1 MRPEAASAG
10 SADSAE
16 SMRWALAAAAAADD
30 KKGIDTLVID
40 VGDVISVTDAFVIT
54 HGANPRQVRAVVEG
68 VEAGVKA
75 AGGPALV
82 RTEGAVRI
90 EGTDARQWV
99 LLDYGCFVVHVF
111 DAETRAFYQLE
122 RLWGDCPVVDW
133 QAQAALAKT

>member
-1 MRPEAASAG
+1 MTPEAAAAG

-40 VGDVISVTDAFVIT
+40 VGNVISVTDAFVIT

-82 RTEGAVRI
+82 RTEGA
-90 EGTDARQWV
+90 DARQWV

-122 RLWGDCPVVDW
+122 RLWGDCPIIDW
-133 QAQAALAKT
+133 QAQAALTRT

>member
-1 MRPEAASAG
+1 MTPETAAAG

-16 SMRWALAAAAAADD
+16 SMRWALAAAAAADN
-30 KKGIDTLVID
+30 KRGIDTLVID

-82 RTEGAVRI
+82 RTEGA
-90 EGTDARQWV
+90 DARQWV

-122 RLWGDCPVVDW
+122 RLWGDCPTIDW
-133 QAQAALAKT
+133 QAAQAALTRT

>member
-1 MRPEAASAG
+1 MTPEAAAAG

-16 SMRWALAAAAAADD
+16 SMRWAVAAAAAADD
-30 KKGIDTLVID
+30 KKGIDTIVID

-75 AGGPALV
+75 AGGPGLV
-82 RTEGAVRI
+82 RTEGA
-90 EGTDARQWV
+90 DARQWV

-122 RLWGDCPVVDW
+122 RLWGDCPTVDW
-133 QAQAALAKT
+133 QAAQAALTRT

>member
-1 MRPEAASAG
+1 MTPEAAAAG

-82 RTEGAVRI
+82 RTEGA
-90 EGTDARQWV
+90 DARQWV

-122 RLWGDCPVVDW
+122 RLWGDCPIIDW

>member
-1 MRPEAASAG
+1 MTPETAAAG

-68 VEAGVKA
+68 VEAGMKA

-82 RTEGAVRI
+82 RTEGA
-90 EGTDARQWV
+90 DARQWV

-122 RLWGDCPVVDW
+122 RLWGDCPIIDW
-133 QAQAALAKT
+133 QAQAALTRT

>member
-1 MRPEAASAG
+1 MTPEAVAAG

-82 RTEGAVRI
+82 RTEGA
-90 EGTDARQWV
+90 DARQWV

-122 RLWGDCPVVDW
+122 RLWGDCPTVDW

>member
-1 MRPEAASAG
+1 MRPETASAG

-30 KKGIDTLVID
+30 KKGVDTLVID

-82 RTEGAVRI
+82 RTEGA
-90 EGTDARQWV
+90 DARQWV

-122 RLWGDCPVVDW
+122 RLWGDCPVVDR
-133 QAQAALAKT
+133 QAQAALART

>member
-1 MRPEAASAG
+1 MTPEAAAAG

-16 SMRWALAAAAAADD
+16 SMRWAVTAAAAADD
-30 KKGIDTLVID
+30 KKGIDTIVID

-82 RTEGAVRI
+82 RTEGA
-90 EGTDARQWV
+90 DARQWV

-122 RLWGDCPVVDW
+122 RLWGDCPTVDW
-133 QAQAALAKT
+133 QAAQAALAKT

>member
-1 MRPEAASAG
+1 MTPETAAAG

-82 RTEGAVRI
+82 RTEGA
-90 EGTDARQWV
+90 DARQWV

-122 RLWGDCPVVDW
+122 RLWGDCPIIDW

>member
-1 MRPEAASAG
+1 MTPEAAAAG

-16 SMRWALAAAAAADD
+16 SVRWALAAAAAADD

-75 AGGPALV
+75 VGGPALV
-82 RTEGAVRI
+82 RTEGA
-90 EGTDARQWV
+90 DARQWV

-122 RLWGDCPVVDW
+122 RLWGDCPIIDW

>member
-1 MRPEAASAG
+1 MTPEAAAAG

-16 SMRWALAAAAAADD
+16 SMRWAVAAAAAADD
-30 KKGIDTLVID
+30 KKGIDTIVID

-82 RTEGAVRI
+82 RTEGA
-90 EGTDARQWV
+90 DARQWV

-111 DAETRAFYQLE
+111 DDETRAFYQLE
-122 RLWGDCPVVDW
+122 RLWGDCPTVDW
-133 QAQAALAKT
+133 QAAQAALAKT

>member
-1 MRPEAASAG
+1 MTPETAAAG

-16 SMRWALAAAAAADD
+16 SMKWALAAAAAADD

-40 VGDVISVTDAFVIT
+40 VGDMISVTDAFVIT

-75 AGGPALV
+75 SGGPALV
-82 RTEGAVRI
+82 RTEGA
-90 EGTDARQWV
+90 DARQWV

-122 RLWGDCPVVDW
+122 RLWGDCPIIDW

>member
-1 MRPEAASAG
+1 MTPEAAAAG

-16 SMRWALAAAAAADD
+16 SMRWAVAAAAAADD
-30 KKGIDTLVID
+30 KKGIDTIVID

-82 RTEGAVRI
+82 RTEGA
-90 EGTDARQWV
+90 DARQWV

-122 RLWGDCPVVDW
+122 RLWGDCPTVDW
-133 QAQAALAKT
+133 QAAQAALAKT

>member
-1 MRPEAASAG
+1 MTSEAASTG

-16 SMRWALAAAAAADD
+16 SIRWALAAAAAADD
-30 KKGIDTLVID
+30 KKGIDTIVID

-68 VEAGVKA
+68 VEAGMKA

-82 RTEGAVRI
+82 RTEGA
-90 EGTDARQWV
+90 DARQWV

-122 RLWGDCPVVDW
+122 RLWGDCPTIDW
-133 QAQAALAKT
+133 QAAQAALAKT

>member
-1 MRPEAASAG
+1 MTPEAAAAG

-82 RTEGAVRI
+82 RTEGA
-90 EGTDARQWV
+90 DARQWV

-122 RLWGDCPVVDW
+122 RLWGDCPTVDW

>member
-1 MRPEAASAG
+1 MTPEAASAG

-40 VGDVISVTDAFVIT
+40 VGAVISVTDAFVIT

-82 RTEGAVRI
+82 RTEGAD
-90 EGTDARQWV
+90 GRQWV

-111 DAETRAFYQLE
+111 DAETRRFYQLE
-122 RLWGDCPVVDW
+122 RLWADCPVVDR
-133 QAQAALAKT
+133 QAGAVLTRT

>member
-1 MRPEAASAG
+1 MTPETAAAG

-82 RTEGAVRI
+82 RTEGA
-90 EGTDARQWV
+90 DARQWV

-122 RLWGDCPVVDW
+122 RLWGDCPTVDW
-133 QAQAALAKT
+133 QAAQAALAKT

>member
-1 MRPEAASAG
+1 MTPEAAAAG

-82 RTEGAVRI
+82 RTEGA
-90 EGTDARQWV
+90 DARQWV

-122 RLWGDCPVVDW
+122 RLWGDCPIIDW
-133 QAQAALAKT
+133 QAQATLAKT

>member
-1 MRPEAASAG
+1 MTPEAAAAG

-16 SMRWALAAAAAADD
+16 SMRWAVAAAAAADD
-30 KKGIDTLVID
+30 KKGIDTIVID

-82 RTEGAVRI
+82 RTEGA
-90 EGTDARQWV
+90 DARQWV
-99 LLDYGCFVVHVF
+99 LLDYGSFVVHVF

-122 RLWGDCPVVDW
+122 RLWGDCPIVDW
-133 QAQAALAKT
+133 QAAQAALAKT

>member
-1 MRPEAASAG
+1 MTPEAAAG
-10 SADSAE
+10 GPDGSAE
-16 SMRWALAAAAAADD
+16 SIRWALAAAAAADD

-40 VGDVISVTDAFVIT
+40 VGDVIAVTDAFVIT
-54 HGANPRQVRAVVEG
+54 HATNPRQVRAVVEG

-82 RTEGAVRI
+82 RTEGAD
-90 EGTDARQWV
+90 GRQWV

-111 DAETRAFYQLE
+111 DAETRRFYQLE

-133 QAQAALAKT
+133 QARTVLTRT

>member
-1 MRPEAASAG
+1 MTPETAAAG

-54 HGANPRQVRAVVEG
+54 HGANSRQVRAVVEG

-82 RTEGAVRI
+82 RTEGA
-90 EGTDARQWV
+90 DARQWV

-122 RLWGDCPVVDW
+122 RLWGDCPTVDW
-133 QAQAALAKT
+133 QVQAALAKT